1 MSGEVLAYI
10 TGTVT
15 SAVRGGIVN
24 GEYIAMFEL
33 QPEGT
38 PERQRRWIRIRSELA
53 AWAGSTDELAPGT
66 VVIAVG
72 NPYRAQGA
80 VSRSTTNPD
89 FVWMLDASRIAID
102 RSQQMS

>member
-1 MSGEVLAYI
+1 MSGVVLAYI

-38 PERQRRWIRIRSELA
+38 PEGQRRWIRIRAELTTSGPQRVDQRVRPPMVRA
-53 AWAGSTDELAPGT
+53 LIFSGLPST
-66 VVIAVG
+66 
-72 NPYRAQGA
+72 R
-80 VSRSTTNPD
+80 
-89 FVWMLDASRIAID
+89 
-102 RSQQMS
+102 